1 MVDTACVDVI
11 ISNVDRETNGVRT
24 MQQVLVRRG
33 TYRNMP
39 ITDTVFTLV
48 QGYKEGAKSNYI
60 TVDGAEHAGLP
71 DSKVRIKV
79 DGMEHFEVITG
90 EGNVVEKATTK
101 KETDAE
107 IIERLRERFQI
118 LEDMSYAACDG
129 VVRGMVVTGPPG
141 VGKSYGV
148 EKVIREAE
156 LMNKMGGGTIG
167 TGRKYG
173 MEKGAA
179 SPIGLYKLLYE
190 YSGTGSV
197 LVLDDCDSV
206 LWDETSLNL
215 LKAAL
220 DSSPKR
226 TLSWRSESRVL
237 RNEGIP
243 DQFEFRGSIVFITN
257 LKFDKVRGKI
267 KDHLD
272 AIMSRCHYLDL
283 TLDTMRDKFLRCKQI
298 VNDGMLYEY
307 SFGQTEQDELLDYIF
322 ENRDKLREMSLRMV
336 LKIADLKKMNGDKWK
351 RYVEMTC
358 MKRS

>member
-1 MVDTACVDVI
+1 M
-11 ISNVDRETNGVRT
+11 
-24 MQQVLVRRG
+24 MQQVLIRNG
-33 TYRNMP
+33 SYRNTP
-39 ITDTVFTLV
+39 VTDTVFTLV
-48 QGYKEGAKSNYI
+48 KGYTEGAKSNYI
-60 TVDGAEHAGLP
+60 TVDGVDHAGLP

-79 DGMEHFEVITG
+79 KSPEYFELMEEGQTFET
-90 EGNVVEKATTK
+90 
-101 KETDAE
+101 AE
-107 IIERLRERFQI
+107 SAESDEVIIERLRERFQI
-118 LEDMSYAACDG
+118 LEDMSYASCDG

-156 LMNKMGGGTIG
+156 MMNKMGGGTG
-167 TGRKYG
+167 STGRKYG

-179 SPIGLYKLLYE
+179 SAIGLFKLLFQ
-190 YSGTGSV
+190 YSGAGSV

-206 LWDETSLNL
+206 LYDETSLNL

-226 TLSWRSESRVL
+226 YLSWRSESRVL
-237 RNEGIP
+237 ANEGIP
-243 DQFEFRGSIVFITN
+243 DRFEFKGSIIFITN
-257 LKFDKVRGKI
+257 LKFDKTRGKL

-283 TLDTMRDKFLRCKQI
+283 TLDTMRDKFLRCQQI
-298 VNDGMLYEY
+298 VSDGMLDEY
-307 SFGQTEQDELLDYIF
+307 NFGKDEVNNLLDYIH
-322 ENRDKLREMSLRMV
+322 ENRNRLREMSLRMV
-336 LKIADLKKMNGDKWK
+336 LKIADLKKMNGNKWM